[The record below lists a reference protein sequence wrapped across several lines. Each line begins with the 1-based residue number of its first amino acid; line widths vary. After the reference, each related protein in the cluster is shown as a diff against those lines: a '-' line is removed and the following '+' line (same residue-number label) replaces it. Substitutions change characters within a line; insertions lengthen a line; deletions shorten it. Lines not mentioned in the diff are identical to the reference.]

1 MKTKNKKLIIFLKLF
16 STINIITFIMG
27 NQGSRSINSVQYE
40 TIEQDEKLSVKENC
54 ETVKTIKTIKTVKT
68 LKTINQTPEKELPE
82 QELPEICITSDMKID
97 FVLACLMDGR
107 IKFDDLEK
115 FIIDNPKFLLKTRE
129 SGRSK
134 SKLTLLSLIIKHCI
148 FNDFSTKCVEML
160 LKHTINNHPSK
171 TLSEEY
177 IYNLFVCA
185 YRMSSSW
192 INFLIEKGFDINSKN
207 SHGENIL
214 FYIVRSKNLFLKSIE
229 QINHLKELNI
239 DLNLKNNEGQSVLH
253 IAYQLK
259 NNIVIIERLIELGV
273 DINIQNNEG
282 QTILH
287 IAYQNKNINLIY
299 KLLEFGVDVNIQNNE
314 GQTVLHMA
322 YQNKNI
328 NLIYKLLEFGV
339 DVNIKDNEGQTVL
352 HIACQNKDDTNIIG
366 LLLTLGVDVN
376 IQNNEGRTVL
386 HIACQN
392 KDIELIYKLL
402 EFGAGPNIK
411 DDNYLTPLMLAIK
424 NSLPVEIMNRMID
437 SGADINIKCNI
448 NNWQALD
455 YAINNPSHCLE
466 HLYRILQLNPSISH
480 GYSSGCTRLMIFLSH
495 IGKYRQCDDTRPLIL
510 DIIKLFIELG
520 VNLNRRNN
528 DGKTAIHV
536 ILDGKFIYR
545 DIFDLVADSCT
556 DLESHNY
563 KTTTLFS
570 YAVLKLRSN
579 DNINKLFVLKRLL
592 DIPIKLTRNDI
603 DNFTSASSF
612 KYRCCEEQY
621 DVKALFDETIN
632 LYNIQK
638 MSNMQK

>member
-229 QINHLKELNI
+229 QINHLKELNL

-287 IAYQNKNINLIY
+287 IA
-299 KLLEFGVDVNIQNNE
+299 
-314 GQTVLHMA
+314 
-322 YQNKNI
+322 
-328 NLIYKLLEFGV
+328 
-339 DVNIKDNEGQTVL
+339 
-352 HIACQNKDDTNIIG
+352 CQNKDDSNIIG
-366 LLLTLGVDVN
+366 LLSTLGVDVN